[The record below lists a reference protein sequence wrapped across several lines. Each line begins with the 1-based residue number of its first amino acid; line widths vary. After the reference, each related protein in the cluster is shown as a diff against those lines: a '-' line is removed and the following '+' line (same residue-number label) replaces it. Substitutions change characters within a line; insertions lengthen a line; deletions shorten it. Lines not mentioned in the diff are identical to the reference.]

1 MNLLFHIVYA
11 LAHASGTHHKLAL
24 DALRH
29 LKCMD
34 ADLWQRLFLAN
45 AKIYLDGSKA
55 PDKEF
60 KDFKNHVLHTR
71 DGYWGG
77 APDKVRSWYQHLV
90 EALTLQDWQTAV
102 YCAGV
107 LSHYYTDPLH
117 PFHTAQSEAEN
128 NIHRAVEWSIS
139 KAYDEIYALGKR
151 RIRQG
156 RRRYPERPQLAGAAG
171 LARAPR
177 WPTAST
183 RS

>member
-11 LAHASGTHHKLAL
+11 GHASGTHHKMAL

-77 APDKVRSWYQHLV
+77 APDKARY
-90 EALTLQDWQTAV
+90 
-102 YCAGV
+102 GV
-107 LSHYYTDPLH
+107 DSMPSFVPIDAT
-117 PFHTAQSEAEN
+117 
-128 NIHRAVEWSIS
+128 
-139 KAYDEIYALGKR
+139 
-151 RIRQG
+151 
-156 RRRYPERPQLAGAAG
+156 GA
-171 LARAPR
+171 
-177 WPTAST
+177 S
-183 RS
+183 